1 MMLGSFGAPL
11 EAMRTPV
18 DAPEIRPARK
28 RKAEAQ
34 DSNNERLS
42 KRLGL
47 LNLGNVAAS
56 VCPVLFCAALA
67 CGAADG
73 MPPMAE
79 QSGTKLYVP
88 VEAPQPPA
96 PPPTPST
103 SLPPSPD
110 ADADVSRQPR
120 RRPRAPPED
129 DDSMQL
135 DDSKHK
141 VYINNLDDELSSES
155 EAEDGK
161 LVFLPDIEKH
171 LRATRIP
178 PAVLPNRDGELAG
191 MQLVLY
197 SDPASLSVPR
207 EHDSVRKAILE
218 ARARMRE
225 RLRDEREARPH
236 GAAGSATLTPAPL
249 RFAAAPPL
257 MDGPGAGSLWTES
270 SQVDADDDAMDLD

>member
-1 MMLGSFGAPL
+1 MLGSFGAPL

-178 PAVLPNRDGELAG
+178 PAVLPNRDGELAACSWCCTAIRPPSPSRG
-191 MQLVLY
+191 
-197 SDPASLSVPR
+197 STTASGRPSSRPR
-207 EHDSVRKAILE
+207 PYA
-218 ARARMRE
+218 
-225 RLRDEREARPH
+225 REAKGRE
-236 GAAGSATLTPAPL
+236 GSQAARRGWLGDSHTGS
-249 RFAAAPPL
+249 PPL
-257 MDGPGAGSLWTES
+257 CCSTASYGRAWGWQPLDGVEPGRRG
-270 SQVDADDDAMDLD
+270 